1 MIQIQIL
8 IIKKEKKEKP
18 KEVKKTKKSD
28 SDNSDS
34 EYEDQVVRAKKMQPK
49 KKESIDDDE

>member
-34 EYEDQVVRAKKMQPK
+34 DSGDQVVRAKKMQPK
-49 KKESIDDDE
+49 KKESSDDE